1 MRRYPKVDKLKIA
14 QTNKYN
20 VLGCILRKGPI
31 NRAAIARWT
40 DLSIPTVMSIVDD
53 LFEKNAVRSLGKGEA
68 SLGKPPEMLELI
80 PDRFFYI
87 GVDLGRTAIRIT
99 VNNALLEQTASIQ
112 EPTGDPFPEE
122 KFVARLGKLVLQMV
136 KQLKIEPE
144 KILGAGIAMP
154 GLIGRD
160 TGQVIFAPDFGWK
173 DIPLQS
179 WLKKSLPFPVLVKNS
194 NHMLALNES
203 YAAGEEDS
211 GRITFCVNLGYGIGA
226 ALVMGEEIYP
236 GALGTSGEL
245 GHSVVDPKGPLCKC
259 GNSGCL
265 EAVASGEAIAR
276 QAQVHIAHHGR
287 SKIGEL
293 CGGDLSKID
302 AKMVFEAAALGDK
315 PAMKII
321 STAAEYIGIGLSSAV
336 NMLDPDRLVLCGGL
350 MKNGPVFFDLIKA
363 VMAEHVMPQAGR
375 RLEISVGAGG
385 EYSTAR
391 GASRM
396 FMNTLWEQ
404 RALPI

>member
-1 MRRYPKVDKLKIA
+1 MRHYTKVDKLKIA

-20 VLGCILRKGPI
+20 VLSCILRKGPI

-53 LFEKNAVRSLGKGEA
+53 FLEKKAVRSLGKGEA
-68 SLGKPPEMLELI
+68 SMGKPPEMLELV

-99 VNNALLEQTASIQ
+99 LNNAALEQIACLQ

-122 KFVARLGKLVLQMV
+122 KFVARLGRLVLQMV

-144 KILGAGIAMP
+144 RILGAGIAMP
-154 GLIGRD
+154 GLIGRES
-160 TGQVIFAPDFGWK
+160 GQVIFAPDFGWK

-179 WLKKSLPFPVLVKNS
+179 WLEKDLPFPVMVKNS

-203 YAAGEEDS
+203 YAAGEEDA
-211 GRITFCVNLGYGIGA
+211 GHVTFCVNLGYGIGA
-226 ALVMGEEIYP
+226 ALVMGEEIYS
-236 GALGTSGEL
+236 GAIGISGEL

-259 GNSGCL
+259 GNNGCL

-276 QAQVHIAHHGR
+276 QAQVHVAHHGR

-293 CGGDLSKID
+293 CGDDLLKID

-315 PAMKII
+315 PAIKII
-321 STAAEYIGIGLSSAV
+321 TMAAEYIGIGLSTAV
-336 NMLDPDRLVLCGGL
+336 NVLDPDRVVLCGGL
-350 MKNGPVFFDLIKA
+350 MKNGLVFFDLIKA
-363 VMAEHVMPQAGR
+363 AMEEHVMLQAGR
-375 RLEISVGAGG
+375 DLELSIGTGG

-396 FMNTLWEQ
+396 LMNTLWEQ
-404 RALPI
+404 RALPL